1 MDKMRMESVDMTAQ
15 NIEKIGAL
23 FPNCI
28 TEMLDEERSTPEK
41 KVYKKAINFELL
53 KQMLSGDVLDGDEAY
68 EFTWVGKKA
77 AIVEAN
83 KPIRK
88 TLRPYPEESVEWD
101 KTRNL
106 YIEGDNLDVL
116 KLLQESYLN
125 SIKMIYIDPPYNTG
139 SDFVYPDSFMMELS
153 EYNDGIGY
161 FDEDGNVNFERENND
176 TNARFHSDWCTMIYS
191 RLLLARNLLRDDGV
205 IFISID
211 DGELYG
217 LKQMCDDVFGAAN
230 YVGTVTRISKTT
242 SFRGNYFAPSKDYIL
257 TYAKSI
263 SSLPQ
268 FQDEVNNDSQ
278 FNKIETDGPRKGE
291 YYRDDIAFYLS
302 TLQTRPNQRYYIECP
317 DGELVVPPG
326 ETMPPNG
333 VDGDKAVPVDGDGV
347 WRWERDQYLQKKHL
361 LSFKKTK
368 TSPLLNQNGEKASWN
383 IYTKSYLLDKKEKG
397 NIPRDIFE
405 GYLNRNGTEELKKI
419 GIPFSFPKPSKLV
432 KYLMKISGVTNGD
445 IVLDFFSG
453 SASCAQAAMELNNEN
468 GISCQFI
475 MVQLPENTYVVKD
488 GKKVEKKGFEDSFRG
503 GFETICEIGKE
514 RIRRVGNNIKDD
526 NPLLSA
532 ECDLGFRVLKLDD
545 SNMTDVY
552 YNPAEYSQDLLS
564 MLESNVK
571 SDRNDLDLLFGCLLE
586 WGLPLSLPYCSEQID
601 GCTVHNYNDGD
612 LIACFDENVPDSV
625 IKEIARKQPL
635 RAVFRDSSFASSPS
649 KINVGE
655 VFKLL
660 APDTRVKVI

>member
-1 MDKMRMESVDMTAQ
+1 
-15 NIEKIGAL
+15 
-23 FPNCI
+23 
-28 TEMLDEERSTPEK
+28 
-41 KVYKKAINFELL
+41 
-53 KQMLSGDVLDGDEAY
+53 
-68 EFTWVGKKA
+68 
-77 AIVEAN
+77 
-83 KPIRK
+83 
-88 TLRPYPEESVEWD
+88 
-101 KTRNL
+101 
-106 YIEGDNLDVL
+106 
-116 KLLQESYLN
+116 
-125 SIKMIYIDPPYNTG
+125 MIYIDPPYNTG

-278 FNKIETDGPRKGE
+278 FNKIETNGPRKGE
-291 YYRDDIAFYLS
+291 HYRDDIAFYLS

-368 TSPLLNQNGEKASWN
+368 SSPLLNQNGEKASWN

-419 GIPFSFPKPSKLV
+419 GIPFSFPKPSKLI
-432 KYLMKISGVTNGD
+432 KYLMKISGVTDGD

-488 GKKVEKKGFEDSFRG
+488 GKKVGKKGFEDSFRG

-532 ECDLGFRVLKLDD
+532 ECDLGFRVFKLDD

-552 YNPAEYSQDLLS
+552 YSPAEYSQDLLS
-564 MLESNVK
+564 MFESNVK

-612 LIACFDENVPDSV
+612 LIACFEENVPDGV
-625 IKEIARKQPL
+625 IKEIAKRHPL
-635 RAVFRDSSFASSPS
+635 RAVFRDSSFANSPS

-655 VFKLL
+655 IFKLM
-660 APDTRVKVI
+660 APDTRIKVI

>member
-1 MDKMRMESVDMTAQ
+1 
-15 NIEKIGAL
+15 
-23 FPNCI
+23 
-28 TEMLDEERSTPEK
+28 MLE
-41 KVYKKAINFELL
+41 
-53 KQMLSGDVLDGDEAY
+53 GDEAY

-88 TLRPYPEESVEWD
+88 TLRPYPEESVEWN

-217 LKQMCDDVFGAAN
+217 LKQICDDVFGAAN

-432 KYLMKISGVTNGD
+432 KYLMKISGMTNGD

-488 GKKVEKKGFEDSFRG
+488 GKKVGKKGFEDSFRG

-526 NPLLSA
+526 NPLLSV

-586 WGLPLSLPYCSEQID
+586 WGLPLSLPYGSEQID
-601 GCTVHNYNDGD
+601 GCTIHNYNDGD

-625 IKEIARKQPL
+625 IKEIAKRQPL
-635 RAVFRDSSFASSPS
+635 RAVFRDSSFANSPS

-655 VFKLL
+655 IFKLM

>member
-53 KQMLSGDVLDGDEAY
+53 KQMLSGDVLEGDEAY

-106 YIEGDNLDVL
+106 YIEGNNLDVL

-419 GIPFSFPKPSKLV
+419 GIPFSFPKPSNLV

-488 GKKVEKKGFEDSFRG
+488 GKKVGKKGFEDSFRG

-514 RIRRVGNNIKDD
+514 RIRRAGKKIKEE
-526 NPLLSA
+526 NPNA
-532 ECDLGFRVLKLDD
+532 KDLDTGFRVLKLDD

-552 YNPAEYSQDLLS
+552 YSPNDYSQAMLA
-564 MLESNVK
+564 MLESNIK

-586 WGLPLSLPYCSEQID
+586 WGLPLSLPYSSEQID

-635 RAVFRDSSFASSPS
+635 RAVFRDSCFVNSPS

-655 VFKLL
+655 IFKLM

>member
-1 MDKMRMESVDMTAQ
+1 
-15 NIEKIGAL
+15 
-23 FPNCI
+23 
-28 TEMLDEERSTPEK
+28 
-41 KVYKKAINFELL
+41 
-53 KQMLSGDVLDGDEAY
+53 MLSNDVLEGDEAY

-278 FNKIETDGPRKGE
+278 FNKIETNGPRKGE
-291 YYRDDIAFYLS
+291 HYRDDIAFYLS

-368 TSPLLNQNGEKASWN
+368 SSPLLNQNGEKASWN

-419 GIPFSFPKPSKLV
+419 GIPFSFPKPSKLI
-432 KYLMKISGVTNGD
+432 KYLMKISGVTDGD

-488 GKKVEKKGFEDSFRG
+488 GKKVGKKGFEDSFRG

-532 ECDLGFRVLKLDD
+532 ECDLGFRVFKLDD

-552 YNPAEYSQDLLS
+552 YSPAEYSQDLLS
-564 MLESNVK
+564 MFESNVK

-612 LIACFDENVPDSV
+612 LIACFEENVPDGV
-625 IKEIARKQPL
+625 IKEIAKRHPL
-635 RAVFRDSSFASSPS
+635 RAVFRDSSFANSPS

-655 VFKLL
+655 IFKLM
-660 APDTRVKVI
+660 APDTRIKVI

>member
-1 MDKMRMESVDMTAQ
+1 MDKMRMESVNLTVQ

-28 TEMLDEERSTPEK
+28 TETVDENGRP
-41 KVYKKAINFELL
+41 KKAINFELL
-53 KQMLSGDVLDGDEAY
+53 KQMLSSDVLEGEEAY

-88 TLRPYPEESVEWD
+88 TLRPYPSESVGWE
-101 KTRNL
+101 KTKNL

-153 EYNDGIGY
+153 EYNDGVGY
-161 FDEDGNVNFERENND
+161 FDEDGNVNFGRENND

-230 YVGTVTRISKTT
+230 YIGTVTRISKTT

-268 FQDEVNNDSQ
+268 FQDEVTNDSQ

-326 ETMPPNG
+326 ETFPLNA

-397 NIPRDIFE
+397 NIPRDVFE

-419 GIPFSFPKPSKLV
+419 NIPFSFPKPSKLI
-432 KYLMKISGVTNGD
+432 KYLMKISGVSDGD
-445 IVLDFFSG
+445 IILDFFSG

-468 GISCQFI
+468 GINCQFI
-475 MVQLPENTYVVKD
+475 MVQIPENTYVVKN
-488 GKKVEKKGFEDSFRG
+488 GKKVGKKGFEDSFRG

-514 RIRRVGNNIKDD
+514 RIRRVGYSIKED
-526 NPLLSA
+526 NPLLSD
-532 ECDLGFRVLKLDD
+532 ESDLGFRVFKLDD
-545 SNMTDVY
+545 SNMNDVY
-552 YNPAEYSQDLLS
+552 YHPADYSQDLLS
-564 MLESNVK
+564 TLESNVK

-586 WGLPLSLPYCSEQID
+586 WGLPLSLPYSSEQID

-625 IKEIARKQPL
+625 INEIAKRQPL
-635 RAVFRDSSFASSPS
+635 RAVFRDSSFENSPS
-649 KINVGE
+649 KINVSE

-660 APDTRVKVI
+660 APDSRVKVI